1 MGIRPDPQRRV
12 STEIDYN
19 RLMGNKLAFVLSGGG
34 SRGALQVGALHALYE
49 TGLQP
54 DLLVGT
60 SIGAVNSTFLAL
72 KGFSESALEG
82 LDEAWRQVAELDLL
96 PANYIRL
103 TVRAM
108 LRRSSNSPSH
118 RIRDFFVSQGITPEL
133 RFGDLQHTRLVVI
146 SSDLNSGQ
154 PVLHGEHPD
163 DKVLD
168 ALLLSTALPPWVM
181 PVKKQGRYLMDGGLV
196 SNLPIEPALNLG
208 AKKIIALDL
217 MDRSENSSDI
227 SGFTSFLGKLYSS
240 VEKRQVELELELAA
254 ARRVPTLYIPLARQ
268 LHVPLWDFHRYQ
280 ELIIQ
285 GYEFTRQVLD
295 EQRKLVKRLR

>member
-1 MGIRPDPQRRV
+1 
-12 STEIDYN
+12 
-19 RLMGNKLAFVLSGGG
+19 
-34 SRGALQVGALHALYE
+34 VGALHALYE

-118 RIRDFFVSQGITPEL
+118 RIRGFFVSQGITPEL

-154 PVLHGEHPD
+154 PVLHGENPD

-181 PVKKQGRYLMDGGLV
+181 PVKKQGRYLMDGGLL
-196 SNLPIEPALNLG
+196 SNLPIEPALKLG

-240 VEKRQVELELELAA
+240 VEKRQVELELELAT

-268 LHVPLWDFHRYQ
+268 LHVPLWDFHHYQ

-295 EQRKLVKRLR
+295 EQRKLVKKLR

>member
-1 MGIRPDPQRRV
+1 MSR
-12 STEIDYN
+12 
-19 RLMGNKLAFVLSGGG
+19 KLAFVLSGGG

-154 PVLHGEHPD
+154 PVLHGENPD

-181 PVKKQGRYLMDGGLV
+181 PVKKQGRYLMDGGLL
-196 SNLPIEPALNLG
+196 SNLPIKPALKLG

-240 VEKRQVELELELAA
+240 VEKRQVELELELAT

-268 LHVPLWDFHRYQ
+268 LHVPLWDFHHYQ

-295 EQRKLVKRLR
+295 EQRKLVKKLR

>member
-1 MGIRPDPQRRV
+1 MGWTPILFFFKV
-12 STEIDYN
+12 EIDYN
-19 RLMGNKLAFVLSGGG
+19 RLMSRKLAFVLSGGG

-49 TGLQP
+49 FSLQP

-72 KGFSESALEG
+72 NGYSKSALDMLGEV
-82 LDEAWRQVAELDLL
+82 WRQVAELDLL

-108 LRRSSNSPSH
+108 LRRSYTNPSH

-154 PVLHGEHPD
+154 PVLHGEQPD

-181 PVKKQGRYLMDGGLV
+181 PVKKQGRYLMDGGVL
-196 SNLPIEPALNLG
+196 SNLPIEPALKLG
-208 AKKIIALDL
+208 AKKIVALDL
-217 MDRSENSSDI
+217 MDRSENSSDL
-227 SGFTSFLGKLYSS
+227 SGFTNFLGKLYSS
-240 VEKRQVELELELAA
+240 VEKRQLELELELAE
-254 ARRVPTLYIPLARQ
+254 ARHVPTLYIPLAGQ
-268 LHVPLWDFHRYQ
+268 LHVPLWDFRHYQ
-280 ELIIQ
+280 ELITQ
-285 GYEFTRQVLD
+285 GYESTHQVLAG
-295 EQRKLVKRLR
+295 QRKWVKILR